1 MRKLRLRDVRWISQ
15 RSHWKSWQN
24 RKPVIAQHYPL
35 LLLTKILFLTKLFR
49 HSCSL
54 FSILARVFLCR
65 FNQNPPILNIWSPMI
80 SNWVSYSPAPLL
92 NLQAISDH
100 PGLSSARIVLG
111 WFSKD
116 LLLPLM
122 FPSSKF
128 LSTDPH
134 PAQAVFRVEPNLFP
148 PAVTTQS
155 GPYTYLHSPPL
166 NEVCFPSW
174 TIVMNDFSLTP
185 SIGLGF

>member
-1 MRKLRLRDVRWISQ
+1 
-15 RSHWKSWQN
+15 
-24 RKPVIAQHYPL
+24 
-35 LLLTKILFLTKLFR
+35 
-49 HSCSL
+49 
-54 FSILARVFLCR
+54 
-65 FNQNPPILNIWSPMI
+65 MI

-122 FPSSKF
+122 FASSKF

-166 NEVCFPSW
+166 NEVCFPS
-174 TIVMNDFSLTP
+174 
-185 SIGLGF
+185 